1 MNPIDPINST
11 IPTNSITL
19 TLEDGTVMQGM
30 AFGASR
36 PVAGEVVFNTGMVG
50 YPETLTDPSYTGQIL
65 VITYPLVGNYGVPG
79 NRSVDDLDAS
89 FESEKIRIAGLVVS
103 EVAENHNH
111 WNAAKSLHQW
121 LLAQKIPAVSGIDTR
136 LLTKRLR
143 QKGSMLGTMAPNG
156 NPIDYYDP
164 NKDNLVSRVSVSEP
178 VVYERG
184 KKKVILVD
192 CGCKNNI
199 IRSLLQRNITVTR
212 VPWDYDFSGE
222 RYDGVLISNGPGDP
236 KMCSLTFE
244 HIRKAM
250 EADKPI
256 FGICLGNQ
264 ILALAAGADTYK
276 LKFGH
281 RSQNQPCLEAGTKR
295 CYITSQ
301 NHGYA
306 VDTETLGNDWRVWFT
321 NANDG
326 TNEGIRHCSRPFF
339 SVQFHPEAKPGPVDT
354 DFLFDRFE
362 RLLG

>member
-1 MNPIDPINST
+1 
-11 IPTNSITL
+11 
-19 TLEDGTVMQGM
+19 MQGT
-30 AFGASR
+30 AFGALR

-79 NRSVDDLDAS
+79 HRSVDDLEAN
-89 FESEKIRIAGLVVS
+89 FESDKIWIAGLVVS
-103 EVAENHNH
+103 DVAENHNH
-111 WNAAKSLHQW
+111 WNADISLHQW
-121 LLAQKIPAVSGIDTR
+121 LQAHRIPAVSGIDTR

-143 QKGSMLGTMAPNG
+143 QKGSMLGTLAPNG

-164 NKDNLVSRVSVSEP
+164 NKENLVSRASVSEP

-199 IRSLLQRNITVTR
+199 IRSLLQRNITVIR
-212 VPWDYDFSGE
+212 VPWDFDFSGE
-222 RYDGVLISNGPGDP
+222 RYDGLLISNGPGDP
-236 KMCSLTFE
+236 KMCSLTVE
-244 HIRKAM
+244 HVRKAM
-250 EADKPI
+250 DTNKPI

-306 VDTETLGNDWRVWFT
+306 VDTKTLKDDWRVWFT

-339 SVQFHPEAKPGPVDT
+339 SVQFHPEASPGPVDT
-354 DFLFDRFE
+354 DFLFDRFVS
-362 RLLG
+362 LLA